1 MSELKGYLGS
11 STLIHISQLRS
22 QDPEQWPADDWK
34 SDLPEPRFSPPEPP
48 TSQGLAEHPHPGLIF
63 RTLRQRE
70 HSIPDHKRVLV
81 VQCAS
86 TIDEAI
92 TLQPREGGHVPASVR
107 GRHHVNVS
115 KEHIRLHAGV
125 WAFDSEQVAVISY
138 DLMPDK
144 AGMEHSR
151 KD

>member
-11 STLIHISQLRS
+11 STLIYISQLRN
-22 QDPEQWPADDWK
+22 QDPEKWPTDDWN
-34 SDLPEPRFSPPEPP
+34 SDLLAPRFSLPEPP
-48 TSQGLAEHPHPGLIF
+48 TSQGLAEHSHPGSIF

-70 HSIPDHKRVLV
+70 HSISDHKRVLV

-92 TLQPREGGHVPASVR
+92 TLQPREGGHVPAFVR

-115 KEHIRLHAGV
+115 EENVGLHAGV

-138 DLMPDK
+138 NLMPDK